1 MISQEVQTLSCL
13 LAGQTGLIGQF
24 PNTRPRKINFV
35 LDDGAPLRLIG
46 FQSCHESIITEF
58 GQKKVAGF
66 TNGRGKKL
74 LQAGEWRNLTESANA
89 VLFTKNGR
97 HYEVEVLKSAEPQI
111 AESDRGT
118 MVVRFKKTGAKD
130 RFIPCR
136 G

>member
-66 TNGRGKKL
+66 AKGRGEKL
-74 LQAGEWRNLTESANA
+74 NPRENWQDLTESANA
-89 VLFTKNGR
+89 VLFTKKGR
-97 HYEVEVLKSAEPQI
+97 GYEVEVLKRVTSPTAK
-111 AESDRGT
+111 SNGVLTVCFRRTDRT
-118 MVVRFKKTGAKD
+118 D